1 MVIPNPIPGTGP
13 KTGDG
18 AKTPEE
24 ETRRLLGKAFHLSRK
39 RRREVAREMT
49 ELLGQSVTESKLYE
63 FTRTFNREPRESG
76 EILKKERGEV
86 RFPAAWVSAFC
97 EATGCDELARF
108 VMGPRLRE
116 LVELGEQVSTMG
128 WVLGKMQHEFAR
140 LTGRGVQKKA
150 KPKRTRKA

>member
-1 MVIPNPIPGTGP
+1 MVIPKPIPETGS

-39 RRREVAREMT
+39 RRREVAQEMS

-63 FTRTFNREPRESG
+63 FTRTFNKEPRESG

-86 RFPAAWVSAFC
+86 RFPAAWVCAFC

-116 LVELGEQVSTMG
+116 LVELGERVSNMG
-128 WVLGKMQHEFAR
+128 WVLRKMQDELAN
-140 LTGRGVQKKA
+140 LTGRGLQKKA
-150 KPKRTRKA
+150 KGKGTQKA